1 MQAGDLRRDLRASQ
15 VTRRLLGDDKLF
27 AWAFAGIVAIILL
40 GVTAITVTVCWAIV
54 RVITGL
60 E

>member
-1 MQAGDLRRDLRASQ
+1 M
-15 VTRRLLGDDKLF
+15 TRRLLGDDKLF
-27 AWAFAGIVAIILL
+27 AWALAGIVAIILL